1 MEGLEVLDRTRPTE
15 IEGILADPDVARVVA
30 LSLRDV
36 GEFVFNHRA
45 LSQRL
50 PSSGCLDLLA
60 KPCLKALVFRYGD

>member
-1 MEGLEVLDRTRPTE
+1 MEGLEVLDRARPTE

-45 LSQRL
+45 LSQRSR
-50 PSSGCLDLLA
+50 PADVWICWRSRA
-60 KPCLKALVFRYGD
+60 